1 MSVNQ
6 NLYNRFENLFRDHY
20 NELSNYAFSILR
32 SREDAED
39 IVQDVY
45 VKLWQNTPSVIET
58 PQAKFYLL
66 TAIRNNCISLLRKQ
80 SGKRF
85 IQPEDAH
92 LQAPVAEAA
101 PQNPEDMK
109 AVVDK
114 ALSLLPPQC
123 LVIFKMSRFG
133 KLTYAQIAVKLDL
146 FVKTVQNQVGK
157 ALRIMRD
164 YARQH
169 NISFSLLCLVLLTG
183 SMVSPFY
190 A

>member
-85 IQPEDAH
+85 VQPEDVH
-92 LQAPVAEAA
+92 LQAPVVEVSREPAKDIDSLVG
-101 PQNPEDMK
+101 Q
-109 AVVDK
+109 

-123 LVIFKMSRFG
+123 LVVFKMSRFG
-133 KLTYAQIAVKLDL
+133 KLTYAQIATELGISP
-146 FVKTVQNQVGK
+146 KTVENQVGK

-164 YARQH
+164 FARQN
-169 NISFSLLCLVLLTG
+169 NISFALLCIILSVMQL
-183 SMVSPFY
+183 Y
-190 A
+190 DIQYQ